1 MLALC
6 NHFFDFLNRQ
16 DIRYCHWKSNEHLE
30 EALNGKTDL
39 DVLVHPDDEG
49 VFQAAMS
56 AYNFKCILSQP
67 DKQFPGL
74 EDYLGFDE
82 ATGTFIHLHVHYR
95 LVLGQK
101 YIKNHHLPLES
112 LIFDNLI
119 RRQGVNIPQPEIE
132 LILLIIRAHLKAD
145 MISLAK
151 HAVMD
156 VAGRRYT
163 AFPRDI
169 EDELRALQQRSDPNK
184 FDGFL
189 QESGLPLSGSKCHQF
204 LERVINDKLRSYH
217 ILLGH
222 YSILRRLRRYK
233 RSSGFG
239 VYFTYFRHFVS
250 GLPGVRKL
258 RNPKRKTLMGRGK
271 VFSIVGADGSGKSTL
286 IRDLHKWLSWKLTVS
301 EYYYGIPKSRTN
313 AFFSFSIRVFR
324 KLGLRSMASFTSD
337 LFWLYVA
344 KYRRS
349 VSDRAAKDIED
360 SKIVITDRFPLQA
373 FRDMDEPMDNPRI
386 DASKVFLGK
395 NLRVLEEKYYDDI
408 QLPDRILVLQ
418 VEIDEL
424 RKRKTDIALD
434 KHQLKATAVN
444 SLTNEDPIVVINAN
458 KPYDEVLLE
467 VKKLVWQTF

>member
-16 DIRYCHWKSNEHLE
+16 DIRYCHWKSNEHLG

-39 DVLVHPDDEG
+39 DVLVHPDDEDA
-49 VFQAAMS
+49 FQAAMS
-56 AYNFKCILSQP
+56 DYDFKGILSQP
-67 DKQFPGL
+67 DKRFPGL

-156 VAGRRYT
+156 LAGRRYT

-169 EDELRALQQRSDPNK
+169 EDELRALQQRSDPQK
-184 FDGFL
+184 FDEFL
-189 QESGLPLSGSKCHQF
+189 EESGLPLSSSKCHQF
-204 LERVINDKLRSYH
+204 LERTSNDKLRSYH

-222 YSILRRLRRYK
+222 YSILHRLRRYK
-233 RSSGFG
+233 RSSGFA

-250 GLPGVRKL
+250 GLPGVKKL
-258 RNPKRKTLMGRGK
+258 RNPKRKTLIGLGK

-301 EYYYGIPKSRTN
+301 EYYYGIPKSRIN
-313 AFFSFSIRVFR
+313 ALFSLSIRIFR
-324 KLGLRSMASFTSD
+324 KLGLRSMASFSSD

-344 KYRRS
+344 KYRQS
-349 VSDRAAKDIED
+349 VSEKAAKDIQNG
-360 SKIVITDRFPLQA
+360 SVVITDRFPLKD
-373 FRDMDEPMDNPRI
+373 FRSMKEPMDNPRI
-386 DASKVFLGK
+386 DASRSFLGK
-395 NLRVLEEKYYDDI
+395 NLRAIEEKFYDEI
-408 QLPDRILVLQ
+408 QFPDRILVLQ

-424 RKRKTDIALD
+424 RRRKTDIALD
-434 KHQLKATAVN
+434 KHQLKAAAVN
-444 SLTNEDPIVVINAN
+444 SLASKDPIVVFDAN
-458 KPYDEVLLE
+458 KPYEEVLLE
-467 VKKLVWQTF
+467 VKKFIWQAL